1 MKTLIALLIA
11 CLILIIP
18 LKAQKY
24 DFSATAGITAGSTMY
39 FNEYGK
45 GLSTE
50 YNLTFHFLNFGGNI
64 QFQDEIKPKYNL
76 YIGLG
81 LWSLLQLQYGTDFT
95 ANKLRIQSFLPLLSE
110 HLILWNTTKYR
121 YDDWSD
127 RINLHLFY
135 EKNYS
140 DSKMSNFGLGFQFL
154 IL

>member
-1 MKTLIALLIA
+1 MKTLFALLTA
-11 CLILIIP
+11 CLISIIP
-18 LKAQKY
+18 LKAH
-24 DFSATAGITAGSTMY
+24 DFSPSIGITAGPSIL

-50 YNLTFHFLNFGGNI
+50 YNLTFMSLNLGGNI

-81 LWSLLQLQYGTDFT
+81 FLSLLQFQYGTDFS
-95 ANKLRIQSFLPLLSE
+95 ASKFRIQSLLPILSE
-110 HLILWNTTKYR
+110 TLLHWKGFDDR
-121 YDDWSD
+121 YDDWSN

-135 EKNYS
+135 ENNIS
-140 DSKMSNFGLGFQFL
+140 DSKMSNFGIGIQFL